1 MYSEGSVVSI
11 GRRRFVH
18 SQLLL
23 GGCLLA
29 GPGATAFLHAQQA
42 PNADAEQRLG
52 KFFRLSRT
60 LLSPL
65 PLNTQLDRRVAVRM
79 LAALNAEY
87 PNFSQ
92 QLDIFPDDPGGRD
105 RHSPVARLIIAAWY
119 TGVVGKQLVTYER
132 AIMYRLVSDA
142 LPVPTYCTGEP
153 GSWASAPQLR
163 FGRV

>member
-1 MYSEGSVVSI
+1 MCSEGSVISI

-18 SQLLL
+18 SQMLL
-23 GGCLLA
+23 GGCLLV
-29 GPGATAFLHAQQA
+29 GPWAAALLQAQQTT
-42 PNADAEQRLG
+42 NLDAEGRLS
-52 KFFRLSRT
+52 KFFRLSRE

-87 PNFSQ
+87 PSFAQ
-92 QLDIFPDDPGGRD
+92 QLDTFPDDPGGQD
-105 RHSPVARLIIAAWY
+105 RHSLVARLIIASWY
-119 TGVVGKQLVTYER
+119 TGVVGKQLVTFER

-142 LPVPTYCTGEP
+142 LPVPTYCIGEP
-153 GSWASAPQLR
+153 GSWASAPQIR